1 MPNPAVS
8 GMESLQ
14 HLTDKAQ
21 RFLLAAREDKKRRKE
36 LLSLIEKEKAGRDA
50 LLERNRRLETTI
62 VELESRRNRFDDKV
76 TTLIDALGEVPLR
89 EIS

>member
-1 MPNPAVS
+1 
-8 GMESLQ
+8 MESLQ